1 MKSTQVKTQA
11 IGNVFFIVFN
21 FFFGFFWCVT
31 QFGETVSLN
40 NKCKIL
46 SVQMRQ
52 FSVLIFISIE

>member
-11 IGNVFFIVFN
+11 IGNVIFIVFN
-21 FFFGFFWCVT
+21 FFWFFLCVT

>member
-11 IGNVFFIVFN
+11 IGNVIFIVFN
-21 FFFGFFWCVT
+21 FFCFFWCVT